1 MTMTELPANITAVA
15 HRIDGDARRR
25 RFGHQGGVVWFTGL
39 SGSGKSTIGVA
50 LEGHLFAVGM
60 NVVLLDGDNLRH
72 GLTADLGFSPEDRRE
87 NLRRV
92 GEVAAL
98 FANAG
103 AIVITALISP
113 YADDRARAR
122 KAANG
127 QFIEVYV
134 DAGLDACKARDPKGL
149 YAKAMRGE
157 IPEFTGISAPYEVP
171 NAPDLRIDTTAL
183 DVDGCVTAV
192 AAEVRARFAD

>member
-1 MTMTELPANITAVA
+1 MTDLPANITAVA
-15 HRIDGDARRR
+15 HRVDADARRK

-50 LEGHLFAVGM
+50 LESHLFDAGM

-72 GLTADLGFSPEDRRE
+72 GLTSDLGFSPQDRRE

-98 FANAG
+98 FAKSG

-113 YADDRARAR
+113 YAEDRARAR
-122 KAANG
+122 AAAGG

-134 DAGLDACKARDPKGL
+134 DADLDACKARDPKGL
-149 YAKAMRGE
+149 YAKAVSGE
-157 IPEFTGISAPYEVP
+157 IPEFTGVSAPYDVP
-171 NAPDLRIDTTAL
+171 VSPDVRIDTTVL
-183 DVDGCVTAV
+183 DVDACVDAV
-192 AAEVRARFAD
+192 ASLVRARFG

>member
-1 MTMTELPANITAVA
+1 MTDLPTNITAVA
-15 HRIDGDARRR
+15 HQIDAEARRR
-25 RFGHQGGVVWFTGL
+25 RFGHQGGVVWLTGL

-50 LEGHLFAVGM
+50 LEAYLFDAGM
-60 NVVLLDGDNLRH
+60 NAVLLDGDNLRH
-72 GLTADLGFSPEDRRE
+72 GLTSDLGFSPADRRE

-98 FANAG
+98 FAKSG

-113 YADDRARAR
+113 YAEDRIRAR

-134 DAGLDACKARDPKGL
+134 DADMDACKARDPKGL

-157 IPEFTGISAPYEVP
+157 IPEFTGVSAPYEVP
-171 NAPDLRIDTTAL
+171 EAPDLSVDTTVLSIDA
-183 DVDGCVTAV
+183 CVQVV
-192 AAEVRARFAD
+192 AASVKTRFA

>member
-1 MTMTELPANITAVA
+1 MTDLPANITAVA
-15 HRIDGDARRR
+15 HQIDAEARRH
-25 RFGHQGGVVWFTGL
+25 RFGHQGGVVWLTGL

-50 LEGHLFAVGM
+50 LEAHLFAADM
-60 NVVLLDGDNLRH
+60 NAVLLDGDNLRH
-72 GLTADLGFSPEDRRE
+72 GLTSDLGFSPEDRRE

-98 FANAG
+98 FAKSG

-113 YADDRARAR
+113 YAEDRIRAR

-134 DAGLDACKARDPKGL
+134 DADVDVCKARDPKGL

-157 IPEFTGISAPYEVP
+157 ILEFTGVSAPYEVP
-171 NAPDLRIDTTAL
+171 EAPDLRIDTTIL
-183 DVDGCVTAV
+183 DLDSCVTTV
-192 AAEVRARFAD
+192 AAEVRARFGD